1 VAERSAESLQSALKP
16 VPADVIRRFA
26 GGTLILEHERQH
38 YVGLD
43 LLRGVAAYGVI
54 LAHLHVAISRGVG
67 FNVEPI
73 ITGFLGRA
81 GVEVFFALSGFLI
94 GGILC
99 DLRERTAANYGI
111 FLVRRW
117 MRTLPLY
124 YVAVWFFFAY
134 PDIFEPRTPHK
145 LWQYLTFTQNFTGQR
160 DLTWFNVSWTL
171 AVEEW
176 FYALLTVSVAFATLT
191 LRLKNGFICAVA
203 FLIVLGITIRA
214 ASPMWGGLGV
224 IGRLDAIA
232 YGCLLAW
239 LVRHPVIG
247 PRLYGKRALVC
258 VAAVLGIYATWIME
272 RYGVLYWSRFN
283 LVFHYVL
290 WGVTAAGVRDAAAVV
305 VAPDRDD
312 SAVLITLTARELNPR
327 ARIVASVREEE
338 NAHLLRQ
345 GGADSVVVSSGA
357 AGRLLG
363 HAIKSPRIV
372 AVLEDLL
379 SVGEG
384 LDITEREVG
393 EEQSGKRLGSF
404 ATDAPIIAVVRGPD
418 VLRFDD
424 PAIGELRRG
433 DKLVC
438 LCTNR

>member
-1 VAERSAESLQSALKP
+1 MLCRLTPVQCCVER
-16 VPADVIRRFA
+16 RA
-26 GGTLILEHERQH
+26 GGCYPLICRGTLILEHERQH

-134 PDIFEPRTPHK
+134 PGIFEPQAPHK

-191 LRLKNGFICAVA
+191 LRLKNGFVCAVA
-203 FLIVLGITIRA
+203 FLIVLGISIRA

-290 WGVTAAGVRDAAAVV
+290 WGVTAAGVVYAFYLWRPTSPALVRVAAFAAAVSYPIYIWHQAV
-305 VAPDRDD
+305 MWIFWQSRVNESLGLLHAALVILLA
-312 SAVLITLTARELNPR
+312 SAIAYAMHIAIEQPFMAWRPR
-327 ARIVASVREEE
+327 FRT
-338 NAHLLRQ
+338 NAKPVPQ
-345 GGADSVVVSSGA
+345 A
-357 AGRLLG
+357 
-363 HAIKSPRIV
+363 V
-372 AVLEDLL
+372 AVA
-379 SVGEG
+379 
-384 LDITEREVG
+384 
-393 EEQSGKRLGSF
+393 Q
-404 ATDAPIIAVVRGPD
+404 
-418 VLRFDD
+418 
-424 PAIGELRRG
+424 
-433 DKLVC
+433 
-438 LCTNR
+438 

>member
-1 VAERSAESLQSALKP
+1 MAERSAESLQSALKP

-290 WGVTAAGVRDAAAVV
+290 WGVTAAGVVYAFYLWRPTSPALVRVAAFAAAVSYPIYIWHQAV
-305 VAPDRDD
+305 MWIFWQSRVNESLGLLHAALVILLA
-312 SAVLITLTARELNPR
+312 SAIAYAMHIAIEQPFMAWRPR
-327 ARIVASVREEE
+327 FRT
-338 NAHLLRQ
+338 NAKPVPQ
-345 GGADSVVVSSGA
+345 A
-357 AGRLLG
+357 
-363 HAIKSPRIV
+363 V
-372 AVLEDLL
+372 AVA
-379 SVGEG
+379 
-384 LDITEREVG
+384 
-393 EEQSGKRLGSF
+393 Q
-404 ATDAPIIAVVRGPD
+404 
-418 VLRFDD
+418 
-424 PAIGELRRG
+424 
-433 DKLVC
+433 
-438 LCTNR
+438 